1 MAEQDNKLVTVEET
15 LPAELTE
22 EQKEK
27 IKQALKVESEELLV
41 ELSKTQDPQKNK
53 DLTYLFQLNN
63 SKKAM
68 LRQNK
73 INELMDNTVDK
84 LTDRVDK
91 HSDEI
96 PTETLI
102 KIATTA
108 QGILDR
114 NTLITTPNQEQNLIQ
129 INKHETTINVNQDVQ
144 EDKKLTSQQRKNI
157 DSVVSKILGNVLRN
171 SEAQPEEDV
180 ILDADVAEVK
190 ESEDGSE
197 E

>member
-190 ESEDGSE
+190 ESKDGSE

>member
-1 MAEQDNKLVTVEET
+1 MAEQDNKLVTVEES

-22 EQKEK
+22 EQKER

-63 SKKAM
+63 NKKAM

-84 LTDRVDK
+84 LTDRVEK

-129 INKHETTINVNQDVQ
+129 INKHETTINVNPETQ

-157 DSVVSKILGNVLRN
+157 DSVVSKILGNVLKN
-171 SEAQPEEDV
+171 SEAQPSEEV
-180 ILDADVAEVK
+180 ILDAEVTEAK
-190 ESEDGSE
+190 ESKDGSE

>member
-180 ILDADVAEVK
+180 ILDADVAEAK

>member
-41 ELSKTQDPQKNK
+41 ELSKTQDLQKNK

-114 NTLITTPNQEQNLIQ
+114 NTLIATPNQEQNLIQ
-129 INKHETTINVNQDVQ
+129 INKHETTINVNQDTQ
-144 EDKKLTSQQRKNI
+144 DDKKLTSQQRKNI

-171 SEAQPEEDV
+171 SEAQPEEEV
-180 ILDADVAEVK
+180 ILDADVTEVK
-190 ESEDGSE
+190 ESKDGSE

>member
-1 MAEQDNKLVTVEET
+1 MAEQDNKLVTVEES

-22 EQKEK
+22 EQKER

-63 SKKAM
+63 NKKAM

-84 LTDRVDK
+84 LTDRVEK

-114 NTLITTPNQEQNLIQ
+114 NTLITTPNQVKNLIQ
-129 INKHETTINVNQDVQ
+129 INKHETTINVNPETQ

-157 DSVVSKILGNVLRN
+157 DSVVSKILGNVLKN
-171 SEAQPEEDV
+171 SEAQPSEEV
-180 ILDADVAEVK
+180 ILDAEVTEAK
-190 ESEDGSE
+190 ESKDGSE

>member
-1 MAEQDNKLVTVEET
+1 MADQDNELVTTEET

-84 LTDRVDK
+84 LTDRVEN

-96 PTETLI
+96 PTDTLI

-114 NTLITTPNQEQNLIQ
+114 NTLIATPNQEQNLIQ
-129 INKHETTINVNQDVQ
+129 INKHETTINVNQESS

-157 DSVVSKILGNVLRN
+157 DSVVSKILGNVLKN
-171 SEAQPEEDV
+171 SEAQPEEEV
-180 ILDADVAEVK
+180 ILEADITEVK
-190 ESEDGSE
+190 ESKDGSE

>member
-1 MAEQDNKLVTVEET
+1 MADQDNELVTTEET

-84 LTDRVDK
+84 LTDRVEN

-96 PTETLI
+96 PTDTLI

-114 NTLITTPNQEQNLIQ
+114 NTLIATPNQEQNLIQ
-129 INKHETTINVNQDVQ
+129 INKHETTINVNQESP

-157 DSVVSKILGNVLRN
+157 DSVVSKILGNVLK
-171 SEAQPEEDV
+171 SGDVQPEEEV
-180 ILDADVAEVK
+180 ILEADVTEIK
-190 ESEDGSE
+190 ESKDGSE

>member
-1 MAEQDNKLVTVEET
+1 MADQDNELVTTEET

-84 LTDRVDK
+84 LTDRVEN

-96 PTETLI
+96 PTDTLI

-114 NTLITTPNQEQNLIQ
+114 NTLIATPNQEQNLIQ
-129 INKHETTINVNQDVQ
+129 INKHETTINVNQESP

-157 DSVVSKILGNVLRN
+157 DSVVSKILGNVLK
-171 SEAQPEEDV
+171 SGDAQPEEEV
-180 ILDADVAEVK
+180 ILEADVTEIK
-190 ESEDGSE
+190 ESKDGSE

>member
-41 ELSKTQDPQKNK
+41 ELSKTQDLQKNK

-171 SEAQPEEDV
+171 SETQPEEDV

>member
-1 MAEQDNKLVTVEET
+1 MAEQDNKLVTVEES

-22 EQKEK
+22 EQKDR

-63 SKKAM
+63 NKKAM

-84 LTDRVDK
+84 LTDRVEK
-91 HSDEI
+91 YSDEI

-114 NTLITTPNQEQNLIQ
+114 NTLITTPSQEQNLIQ
-129 INKHETTINVNQDVQ
+129 INKHETTINVNPEAQ

-171 SEAQPEEDV
+171 SEAQPGEEV
-180 ILDADVAEVK
+180 ILDAEVAEAK
-190 ESEDGSE
+190 ESKDGPE

>member
-1 MAEQDNKLVTVEET
+1 MAEQDNKLVTVEES

-22 EQKEK
+22 EQKDR

-63 SKKAM
+63 NKKAM
-68 LRQNK
+68 LRLNK

-84 LTDRVDK
+84 LTDRVEK
-91 HSDEI
+91 YSDEI

-114 NTLITTPNQEQNLIQ
+114 NTLITTPSQEQNLIQ
-129 INKHETTINVNQDVQ
+129 INKHETTINVNPEAQ

-171 SEAQPEEDV
+171 SEAQPGEEV
-180 ILDADVAEVK
+180 ILDAEVAEAK
-190 ESEDGSE
+190 ESKDGPE

>member
-1 MAEQDNKLVTVEET
+1 MADQDNELVTTEET

-84 LTDRVDK
+84 LTDRVEN

-96 PTETLI
+96 PTDTLI

-114 NTLITTPNQEQNLIQ
+114 NTLIATPNQEQNLIQ
-129 INKHETTINVNQDVQ
+129 INKHETTINVNQESS

-157 DSVVSKILGNVLRN
+157 DSVVSKILGNVLK
-171 SEAQPEEDV
+171 SSDVQPEEEV
-180 ILDADVAEVK
+180 ILEADVTEIK
-190 ESEDGSE
+190 ESKDGSE

>member
-1 MAEQDNKLVTVEET
+1 MADQDNELVTTEEA

-84 LTDRVDK
+84 LTDRVEN

-96 PTETLI
+96 PTDTLI

-114 NTLITTPNQEQNLIQ
+114 NTLIATPNQEQNLIQ
-129 INKHETTINVNQDVQ
+129 INKHETTINVNQEAS

-157 DSVVSKILGNVLRN
+157 DSVVSKILGNVLKN
-171 SEAQPEEDV
+171 SEAQPEEEV
-180 ILDADVAEVK
+180 ILEADVTEVK
-190 ESEDGSE
+190 ESKDGSE

>member
-1 MAEQDNKLVTVEET
+1 M
-15 LPAELTE
+15 
-22 EQKEK
+22 
-27 IKQALKVESEELLV
+27 
-41 ELSKTQDPQKNK
+41 
-53 DLTYLFQLNN
+53 FQLNN

-84 LTDRVDK
+84 LTDRVEN

-96 PTETLI
+96 PTDTLI

-114 NTLITTPNQEQNLIQ
+114 NTLIATPNQEQNLIQ
-129 INKHETTINVNQDVQ
+129 INKHETTINVNQEAP

-157 DSVVSKILGNVLRN
+157 DSVVSKILGNVLKN
-171 SEAQPEEDV
+171 SEAQPEEEV
-180 ILDADVAEVK
+180 ILEADVTEVK
-190 ESEDGSE
+190 ESKDGSE

>member
-1 MAEQDNKLVTVEET
+1 MADQDNELVTTEET

-84 LTDRVDK
+84 LTDRVEN

-96 PTETLI
+96 PTDTLI

-114 NTLITTPNQEQNLIQ
+114 NTLIATPNQEQNLIQ
-129 INKHETTINVNQDVQ
+129 INKHETTINVNQEAP

-157 DSVVSKILGNVLRN
+157 DSVVSKILGNVLKN
-171 SEAQPEEDV
+171 SEAQPEEEV
-180 ILDADVAEVK
+180 ILEADITEVK
-190 ESEDGSE
+190 ESKDGSE

>member
-1 MAEQDNKLVTVEET
+1 MADQDNELVTTEET

-84 LTDRVDK
+84 LTDRVEN

-96 PTETLI
+96 PTDTLI

-114 NTLITTPNQEQNLIQ
+114 NTLIATPNQEQNLIQ
-129 INKHETTINVNQDVQ
+129 INKHETTINVNQEAP

-157 DSVVSKILGNVLRN
+157 DSVVSKILGNVLKN
-171 SEAQPEEDV
+171 SDAQPEEEV
-180 ILDADVAEVK
+180 ILEADVTEVK
-190 ESEDGSE
+190 ESKDGSE

>member
-1 MAEQDNKLVTVEET
+1 MAEQDNKLVTVEEA

-41 ELSKTQDPQKNK
+41 ELSKTQDLQKNK

-84 LTDRVDK
+84 LADRVDK

-114 NTLITTPNQEQNLIQ
+114 NTLITTPSQEQNLIQ
-129 INKHETTINVNQDVQ
+129 INKHETTINVNQDMQ
-144 EDKKLTSQQRKNI
+144 DDKKLTSQQRKNI

-171 SEAQPEEDV
+171 SEAQPEEEV

-190 ESEDGSE
+190 ESKDGSE

>member
-1 MAEQDNKLVTVEET
+1 MAEQDNKLVTVEES

-84 LTDRVDK
+84 LTDRVEK
-91 HSDEI
+91 YSDEI

-114 NTLITTPNQEQNLIQ
+114 NTLITTPSQEQNLIQ
-129 INKHETTINVNQDVQ
+129 INKHETTINVGQEAQ

-171 SEAQPEEDV
+171 SEAQPGEEV
-180 ILDADVAEVK
+180 ILDAEVAEAK
-190 ESEDGSE
+190 ESKDGPE

>member
-1 MAEQDNKLVTVEET
+1 MADQDNELVTTEET

-84 LTDRVDK
+84 LTDRVEN

-96 PTETLI
+96 PTDTLI

-114 NTLITTPNQEQNLIQ
+114 NTLIATPNQEQNLIQ
-129 INKHETTINVNQDVQ
+129 INKHETTINVNQEAP

-157 DSVVSKILGNVLRN
+157 DSVVSKILGNVLKN
-171 SEAQPEEDV
+171 SEAQPEEEV
-180 ILDADVAEVK
+180 ILEADVTEVK
-190 ESEDGSE
+190 ESKDGSE

>member
-190 ESEDGSE
+190 ESEDGSKE
-197 E
+197 

>member
-1 MAEQDNKLVTVEET
+1 MAEQDNELVTTGET

-84 LTDRVDK
+84 LVDRVEK

-108 QGILDR
+108 QGIIDR
-114 NTLITTPNQEQNLIQ
+114 NTLITAPSQEPNLIQ
-129 INKHETTINVNQDVQ
+129 INKHETTINVNQEAS
-144 EDKKLTSQQRKNI
+144 EDKVLTSQQRKNI
-157 DSVVSKILGNVLRN
+157 DSVVSKILGNVLKN
-171 SEAQPEEDV
+171 SEVNPKEEV
-180 ILDADVAEVK
+180 VLEADVTEIK
-190 ESEDGSE
+190 ESQDGSE